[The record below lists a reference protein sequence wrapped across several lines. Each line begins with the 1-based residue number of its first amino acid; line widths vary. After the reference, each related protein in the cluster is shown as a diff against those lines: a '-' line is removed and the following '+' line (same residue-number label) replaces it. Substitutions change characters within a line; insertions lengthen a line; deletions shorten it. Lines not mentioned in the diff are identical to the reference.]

1 MPQTSLLF
9 WQPKQDYL
17 RSWSHHPLGRILIVV
32 LNYLIWFFFF
42 YISYLLI
49 RHDFYIF
56 WQLLFATILGEV
68 VERWLK
74 KKILWRRPMF
84 NRHDGT
90 PIGLVDAWYR
100 TGSFPSGHALKTA
113 FFFLFILQYSV
124 FPPFLF
130 LIITLSLLLF
140 RILMGFHY
148 LADIIGGFI
157 LGLLIWLPIH
167 WLHIKSPINPYLIQ
181 LFDFIFRVN

>member
-1 MPQTSLLF
+1 VSTSIFF
-9 WQPKQDYL
+9 WQPQHDYL
-17 RSWSHHPLGRILIVV
+17 RLCSRHRFGKILIII
-32 LNYLIWFFFF
+32 LNYIIWIFFF

-49 RHDFYIF
+49 RHDFCIF
-56 WQLLFATILGEV
+56 WQLLLATILGEI

-90 PIGLVDAWYR
+90 PLGLVDSWYR

-113 FFFLFILQYSV
+113 FFFFLVLQTGV
-124 FPPFLF
+124 FSPLLF
-130 LIITLSLLLF
+130 LLITSSLLLF

-148 LADIIGGFI
+148 FADIVGGFI
-157 LGLLIWLPIH
+157 MGFFIWLAVSR
-167 WLHIKSPINPYLIQ
+167 LHPYTPLDPFLIK
-181 LFDFIFRVN
+181 LFNFIFRLN